1 VSSASA
7 ARPAARPA
15 RTANPER
22 ERDRDLPLVGVTL
35 LLAGMGLVFVL
46 SASQALAYLEHRWP
60 LYFFAR
66 QLVGAGLGLAAMFV
80 LWRIDY
86 HRLRRLAPAAA
97 GLALVLMVAVLAP
110 HLGVQVN
117 GARRWFN
124 LGPLGT
130 FQPSELGKLCFVIYA
145 AHWVEKRQE
154 RIRDLYDGFLP
165 YALMLAVVLGVLMLQ
180 RDLGTAVVTAAIFGS
195 IYFAGGGRKRHLL
208 LLGLVLVAGFLF
220 LTVSTPYRLARLA
233 SFTDPFK
240 DPLNT
245 GFQSSQAIIALGA
258 GGWHGVGLGQS
269 VQKFLWLPAAHTDF
283 IFAIIGEETGL
294 IGTTAVLLGF
304 CIFTWRGYR
313 AGLRAPDRLG
323 VMIAVGITTWIG
335 VQALV
340 NMGTVTD
347 TLPATGVP
355 LPFISY
361 GGTSVAI
368 LLAAVGVLL
377 NISAQGSD
385 QGLRRI
391 DATLDIGR
399 GDRRPPDAGTRRR
412 SSLPR

>member
-1 VSSASA
+1 MSVITAGRRRTQA
-7 ARPAARPA
+7 A
-15 RTANPER
+15 EQDR

-35 LLAGMGLVFVL
+35 VLTGTGLVMVL
-46 SASQALAYLEHRWP
+46 SASQALAYLEHRWA

-66 QLVGAGLGLAAMFV
+66 QLGGVALGLVAMFV
-80 LWRIDY
+80 LMRIDH
-86 HRLRRLAPAAA
+86 HRLRVLAPVGAAA
-97 GLALVLMVAVLAP
+97 ALVLMAAVLAP
-110 HLGVQVN
+110 HVGVQVN

-130 FQPSELGKLCFVIYA
+130 FQPSELGKLCFVLYA
-145 AHWVEKRQE
+145 AHWVDKRQDK
-154 RIRDLYDGFLP
+154 IRDLYDGFLP
-165 YALMLAVVLGVLMLQ
+165 YALMLAVVLGVLMLEK
-180 RDLGTAVVTAAIFGS
+180 DLGTAVVTSAIFAS

-208 LLGLVLVAGFLF
+208 LLAAVLVGGFVL
-220 LTVSTPYRLARLA
+220 LTVATPYRLARLS

-283 IFAIIGEETGL
+283 IFAIVGEETGL
-294 IGTTAVLLGF
+294 IGTTAVLLAF
-304 CIFTWRGYR
+304 CLLTWRGYR
-313 AGLRAPDRLG
+313 AGLRAPDRFG
-323 VMIAVGITTWIG
+323 VMVAVGITTWVG

-377 NISAQGSD
+377 NISAHGSD

-391 DATLDIGR
+391 DASLDIGR

>member
-1 VSSASA
+1 MSTLSS
-7 ARPAARPA
+7 ARPAAAA
-15 RTANPER
+15 RAAAPER
-22 ERDRDLPLVGVTL
+22 ERDLPLVGVTL
-35 LLAGMGLVFVL
+35 TLAGLGLVFVL
-46 SASQALAYLEHRWP
+46 SASQALAYLEHRWA

-66 QLVGAGLGLAAMFV
+66 QLAGVGLGLVAMFV
-80 LWRIDY
+80 LMRVDY
-86 HRLRRLAPAAA
+86 HRLRPLAPVGAAA
-97 GLALVLMVAVLAP
+97 ALLLMIAVLVP
-110 HLGVQVN
+110 HVGVQVN

-130 FQPSELGKLCFVIYA
+130 FEPSELGKLCFVLYC
-145 AHWVEKRQE
+145 AHWVERRQD
-154 RIRDLYDGFLP
+154 RIHDLYDGFLP
-165 YALMLAVVLGVLMLQ
+165 YALKLALVLAVLMLE

-208 LLGLVLVAGFLF
+208 LLAAVLAAGFVF
-220 LTVSTPYRLARLA
+220 LTVSTPYRVARLS

-283 IFAIIGEETGL
+283 IFAIVGEETGL
-294 IGTTAVLLGF
+294 LGTTAVLVSF
-304 CIFTWRGYR
+304 CLFAWRGYR
-313 AGLRAPDRLG
+313 AAVRAPDRFG

-368 LLAAVGVLL
+368 LL
-377 NISAQGSD
+377 
-385 QGLRRI
+385 
-391 DATLDIGR
+391 
-399 GDRRPPDAGTRRR
+399 
-412 SSLPR
+412 

>member
-1 VSSASA
+1 MTTVTTALRSRSRAQA
-7 ARPAARPA
+7 ADG
-15 RTANPER
+15 

-35 LLAGMGLVFVL
+35 LLAGTGLVFVL
-46 SASQALAYLEHRWP
+46 SASQALAYLEHRWA
-60 LYFFAR
+60 LYFFTR
-66 QLVGAGLGLAAMFV
+66 QLAGVALGLVAMFV
-80 LWRIDY
+80 LMRVDY
-86 HRLRRLAPAAA
+86 HRLRALAPVGAA
-97 GLALVLMVAVLAP
+97 GALLLMAAVLAP

-130 FQPSELGKLCFVIYA
+130 FQPSELGKLCFVLYA
-145 AHWVEKRQE
+145 AHWVDKRQDK
-154 RIRDLYDGFLP
+154 IRDLYDGFLP
-165 YALMLAVVLGVLMLQ
+165 YALMLAVVLGVLMFEK
-180 RDLGTAVVTAAIFGS
+180 DLGTAVVTSAIFAS
-195 IYFAGGGRKRHLL
+195 IYFAGGGRKRHLVL
-208 LLGLVLVAGFLF
+208 LAAVLVSGFLL
-220 LTVSTPYRLARLA
+220 LTVSTPYRLARLS

-283 IFAIIGEETGL
+283 IFAIVGEETGL

-304 CIFTWRGYR
+304 CLFVWRGYR
-313 AGLRAPDRLG
+313 AGLRASDRFG
-323 VMIAVGITTWIG
+323 VMLAVGITTWVG

-347 TLPATGVP
+347 TVPATGVP

-391 DATLDIGR
+391 DASLDIGR

>member
-1 VSSASA
+1 MSVTSALRSGSR
-7 ARPAARPA
+7 ARAG
-15 RTANPER
+15 EE

-35 LLAGMGLVFVL
+35 LLAGTGLVFVL
-46 SASQALAYLEHRWP
+46 SASQALAYLEHRWA
-60 LYFFAR
+60 LYFFSR
-66 QLVGAGLGLAAMFV
+66 QLAGVGLGLLAMFV
-80 LWRIDY
+80 LMRVDY
-86 HRLRRLAPAAA
+86 HRLRALAPLAA
-97 GLALVLMVAVLAP
+97 GAALLLMTAVLAP
-110 HLGVQVN
+110 HVGVQVN

-130 FQPSELGKLCFVIYA
+130 FQPSELGKLCFVLYA
-145 AHWVEKRQE
+145 AHLVDKRQD
-154 RIRDLYDGFLP
+154 RIRDLDDGFLP
-165 YALMLAVVLGVLMLQ
+165 YALMLAVVLGVLMLEK
-180 RDLGTAVVTAAIFGS
+180 DLGTAVVTSAIFAS
-195 IYFAGGGRKRHLL
+195 IYFAGGGRKRHLFL
-208 LLGLVLVAGFLF
+208 LAVVLVGGFLL
-220 LTVSTPYRLARLA
+220 LTVSTPYRLARLS

-283 IFAIIGEETGL
+283 IFAIVGEETGL
-294 IGTTAVLLGF
+294 LGTTAVLLGF
-304 CIFTWRGYR
+304 CLFTWRGYR
-313 AGLRAPDRLG
+313 AGLRAPDRFG
-323 VMIAVGITTWIG
+323 VMVAVGITTWIG

-347 TLPATGVP
+347 TVPATGVP

-377 NISAQGSD
+377 NISAQGTD

-391 DATLDIGR
+391 DASLDIGR